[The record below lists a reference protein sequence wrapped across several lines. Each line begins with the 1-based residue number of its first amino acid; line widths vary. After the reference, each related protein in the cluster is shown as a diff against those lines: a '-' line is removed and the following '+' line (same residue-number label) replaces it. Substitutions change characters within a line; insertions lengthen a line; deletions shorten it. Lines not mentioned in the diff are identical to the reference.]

1 MNQLHKWYF
10 SAQMSL
16 LFLIMSAAYLHWPVA
31 IIITSCTALIVISIT
46 GYITKNSDTFE
57 NSVQGNYTHINKKQ
71 KNAVKESNKESNNEM
86 EKSLSDMFFTLEK
99 TFNNERSII
108 NNEINRTKKL
118 LNEAVIGMNES
129 FYKIKKINDRQSSIL
144 FNLVQGTSDSV
155 EENLNNL
162 SEMSNEMDNAVYH
175 IVMSLQ
181 FEDITS
187 QALDSISANIDQF
200 DIISQKINSAS
211 YSDESMLS
219 KFNKIK
225 DICELVNE
233 KTNNIN
239 QQRTVSQMSMKEG
252 EIELF

>member
-1 MNQLHKWYF
+1 MNQLHKWSF

-16 LFLIMSAAYLHWPVA
+16 LFLIISAAYFHWPVA
-31 IIITSCTALIVISIT
+31 IIITSCIALIAISIA
-46 GYITKNSDTFE
+46 GYITNNSDAFE
-57 NSVQGNYTHINKKQ
+57 PSVQGNYTHTNKKQ
-71 KNAVKESNKESNNEM
+71 KNSIKKPNKESNHEM

-129 FYKIKKINDRQSSIL
+129 FYKIKKINDKQSSIL

-155 EENLNNL
+155 EDNLKNL

-187 QALDSISANIDQF
+187 QALDSISANINQF
-200 DIISQKINSAS
+200 DVISQQINSAS

-225 DICELVNE
+225 EICESVNE
-233 KTNNIN
+233 QTNKIN
-239 QQRTVSQMSMKEG
+239 QQRTVSQMTMKEG